1 MLVGKSLCHCF
12 LRALSTFVSFI
23 PSLKVVHYEAFEAF
37 NLIRLS
43 YFFPPREASCSACKV
58 CASPQEIQHVMHPKL
73 TQLPGRGRVGGDASQ
88 LLEVHFIFNNK
99 ITELPRIELNCT
111 ILYCLCQLTQRR
123 LEVIYLKSTL

>member
-1 MLVGKSLCHCF
+1 MSLCHCF

-43 YFFPPREASCSACKV
+43 YFFPPREASCSACMV

-111 ILYCLCQLTQRR
+111 IFYCLCQLTQRR